1 MFSRTLEYALRAMAN
16 LAMCEP
22 NSVTAAE
29 LAKITKVPAPYLSK
43 VLQHLRDH
51 QLVLSQRGVGGG
63 IRLARPAA
71 EITILDVAAA
81 VEPVKRIDTCP
92 LGLPG
97 HGNKLCPLHRRM
109 DEALQQIEETFA
121 SSTLSEVILESE
133 GVTPLCPVPDIDCQA
148 TAAAEIDDAK

>member
-1 MFSRTLEYALRAMAN
+1 MAN
-16 LAMCEP
+16 LAMCQP

-71 EITILDVAAA
+71 EITILDVASA

-97 HGNKLCPLHRRM
+97 HGNQLCPLHRRM
-109 DEALQQIEETFA
+109 DDALQQIEETFA
-121 SSTLSEVILESE
+121 NSTLAEVIQE
-133 GVTPLCPVPDIDCQA
+133 GKGINPLCPVPDVDCQV
-148 TAAAEIDDAK
+148 TDTTGIEDPE